1 MGSRQ
6 QHTDKPPGKQ
16 PPKVVNPTSSSPFNA
31 GTSHISMAIT
41 TSKNQIFIIVCHLP
55 LHSEKKRGSLALTA
69 NKRLPTQPTCK
80 VFSLANRKEHTLAY
94 GLSHVRK
101 LIWR

>member
-1 MGSRQ
+1 MQHGPRLQCGVAELKKTAESDRESNSFGNYRPAMGSQQ
-6 QHTDKPPGKQ
+6 QHTAKPPSKQ

-55 LHSEKKRGSLALTA
+55 LDSFKRGSLA
-69 NKRLPTQPTCK
+69 
-80 VFSLANRKEHTLAY
+80 
-94 GLSHVRK
+94 
-101 LIWR
+101 

>member
-6 QHTDKPPGKQ
+6 QHTDKPPSKQ

-55 LHSEKKRGSLALTA
+55 LDSYKRGSLASTA
-69 NKRLPTQPTCK
+69 NKRLPNTRTYTK
-80 VFSLANRKEHTLAY
+80 SSRDSRAGREEHTVPYALF
-94 GLSHVRK
+94 
-101 LIWR
+101 